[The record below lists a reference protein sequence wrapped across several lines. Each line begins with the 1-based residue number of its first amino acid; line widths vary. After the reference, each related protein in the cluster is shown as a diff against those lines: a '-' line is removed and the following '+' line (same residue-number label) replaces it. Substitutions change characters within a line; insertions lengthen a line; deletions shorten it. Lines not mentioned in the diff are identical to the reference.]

1 MKNTLPGLHH
11 ITAIASDPQQNVDFY
26 TGVLGL
32 RLVKI
37 TINYDDPNSYH
48 FYYGDEAGSPGS
60 ILTFFAWPSGYLGVQ
75 GTAQATVTSFSVPE
89 GSLDYWK
96 QRFEQHHIRHEPPI
110 HRWDED
116 TLVFYDPD
124 GLQLELVAHPE
135 ATEKAGWANGPIPQE
150 YATRGFH
157 SVTLAVKDSTR
168 TTHLLT
174 ETLGFQLLREEGNRA
189 RYVVGQ
195 QGAARTVDIL
205 TLPNEPQGVVGIG
218 SVHHIAWRTPTD
230 EQQQAWHTLLT
241 KQQYRVSPVMDRQY
255 FHSIYFREP
264 GGVLFEIAT
273 DPPGFIA
280 DEPLEQLGTSLRLP
294 EWLESRRDEIQNGLL
309 PLTLPKVQKEES
321 NV

>member
-1 MKNTLPGLHH
+1 ML
-11 ITAIASDPQQNVDFY
+11 SD
-26 TGVLGL
+26 L
-32 RLVKI
+32 
-37 TINYDDPNSYH
+37 
-48 FYYGDEAGSPGS
+48 
-60 ILTFFAWPSGYLGVQ
+60 
-75 GTAQATVTSFSVPE
+75 
-89 GSLDYWK
+89 
-96 QRFEQHHIRHEPPI
+96 
-110 HRWDED
+110 
-116 TLVFYDPD
+116 
-124 GLQLELVAHPE
+124 
-135 ATEKAGWANGPIPQE
+135 
-150 YATRGFH
+150 H

-195 QGAARTVDIL
+195 QGTARTVDIL

-230 EQQQAWHTLLT
+230 EQQQAWQTLLT
-241 KQQYRVSPVMDRQY
+241 TQQYRVSPIMDRQY

-294 EWLESRRDEIQNGLL
+294 EWLEPSREEIQNGLL
-309 PLTLPKVQKEES
+309 PLTLPKAQKEES